1 MIPIYIGNYKDI
13 KIRGNIR
20 NIWRRYW
27 NSDMIAGGKEQ
38 FVEAG
43 KYKKEISIKKLA
55 KAGMILLLVCLGGL
69 YFSRHPNGFKKVMK

>member
-55 KAGMILLLVCLGGL
+55 KSRDDSVTGMPVSYTHLDVYKRQG
-69 YFSRHPNGFKKVMK
+69 

>member
-1 MIPIYIGNYKDI
+1 MIPIYIGNCKDI

-27 NSDMIAGGKEQ
+27 NSDMIACGKEQ

-43 KYKKEISIKKLA
+43 KYKNEISIKKLA
-55 KAGMILLLVCLGGL
+55 KSRDDSVTGMPWRVIFFQDIRTV
-69 YFSRHPNGFKKVMK
+69 SKK

>member
-1 MIPIYIGNYKDI
+1 MIQIYIGNCKDI
-13 KIRGNIR
+13 KNRGNIR

-55 KAGMILLLVCLGGL
+55 KSRDDSVTGMPWRVIFFQDIRTV
-69 YFSRHPNGFKKVMK
+69 SKK

>member
-1 MIPIYIGNYKDI
+1 MIPIYIGNCKDI

-20 NIWRRYW
+20 NIWWRYW

-55 KAGMILLLVCLGGL
+55 KSRDDSVTGMPWRVIFFRTV
-69 YFSRHPNGFKKVMK
+69 SKK